1 MKLYEI
7 NNAMLD
13 CIDSETGEIIDID
26 KLNELQIA
34 REDKIEQMACWF
46 KNITAEANA
55 LKAERQALEARE
67 KQANRISNQIK
78 EWLSIALNG
87 NKLSTSKVSLS
98 FRKSE
103 QIELDDVFDIPN
115 EYIKTIVETRID
127 KIALKK
133 AIKDGAT
140 FKGCRLIEK
149 QNLQIK

>member
-7 NNAMLD
+7 NNAMLN
-13 CIDSETGEIIDID
+13 CIDSETGEVIDINR
-26 KLNELQIA
+26 LNELQIA
-34 REDKIEQMACWF
+34 KEEKIEQMACWF

-87 NKLSTSKVSLS
+87 SKLSTSKVSLS

-103 QIELDDVFDIPN
+103 QIELDDVFDIPS
-115 EYIKTIVETRID
+115 EYINTIVETRID